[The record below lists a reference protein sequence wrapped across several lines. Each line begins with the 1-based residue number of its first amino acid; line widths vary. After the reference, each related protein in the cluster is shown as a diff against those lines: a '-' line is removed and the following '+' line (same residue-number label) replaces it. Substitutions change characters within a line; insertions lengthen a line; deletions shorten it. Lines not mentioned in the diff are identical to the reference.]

1 MLALKMVRLI
11 EAHAEALVERLVQRI
26 RNSDHVTIYKSLPDE
41 DLKEM
46 SFEVYR
52 HLGAWLM
59 EKPEAE
65 VERFFSYKAI
75 RRADQGIPLSDLVWV
90 LMITKENLFRYIQ
103 ANVEVQH
110 AYELFGELEM
120 ITAIDQFFDKAIF
133 FVTVAYEKARGKVA
147 VA

>member
-11 EAHAEALVERLVQRI
+11 EAHADALADRLVQRVRSSHHI
-26 RNSDHVTIYKSLPDE
+26 TIYKELPDVE
-41 DLKEM
+41 LKELAT
-46 SFEVYR
+46 EVYR
-52 HLGAWLM
+52 HLGSWLM

-75 RRADQGIPLSDLVWV
+75 RRADQGTPLSDLVWA

-103 ANVEVQH
+103 ASMEAQH
-110 AYELFGELEM
+110 AYELFGELEI

-133 FVTVAYEKARGKVA
+133 FVTLAYEKARGKVA

>member
-1 MLALKMVRLI
+1 
-11 EAHAEALVERLVQRI
+11 
-26 RNSDHVTIYKSLPDE
+26 VTIYKSLPDE